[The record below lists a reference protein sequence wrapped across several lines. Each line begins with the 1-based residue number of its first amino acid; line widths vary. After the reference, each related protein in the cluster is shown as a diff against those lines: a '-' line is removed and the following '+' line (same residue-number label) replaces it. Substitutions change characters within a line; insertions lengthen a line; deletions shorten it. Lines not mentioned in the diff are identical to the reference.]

1 MRRLILRYPISTAL
15 IILAGVFSAG
25 LLGASLSGVITWGNP
40 NPEESTPFKVLSPSA
55 AWQPFPAPDSTL
67 IDQEGRPFSLRDLR
81 GKLVLVNFIYTRC
94 HDVCPLV
101 TRRLK
106 EAQEKLGTRMGR
118 DVLFVSI
125 SVDTQHDTPGVL
137 KQFGKR
143 HGVDFTS
150 WLMLTGSKEELD
162 QTLRGFGLLV
172 EKFKAQSEGLEIPHN
187 TAIYVVDRS
196 GMVAD
201 KIAHPTSAVSGAAAA
216 EQFLERHG

>member
-15 IILAGVFSAG
+15 IILAGGF
-25 LLGASLSGVITWGNP
+25 
-40 NPEESTPFKVLSPSA
+40 SA

-150 WLMLTGSKEELD
+150 WLMLTGRDRKS
-162 QTLRGFGLLV
+162 
-172 EKFKAQSEGLEIPHN
+172 
-187 TAIYVVDRS
+187 VV
-196 GMVAD
+196 
-201 KIAHPTSAVSGAAAA
+201 
-216 EQFLERHG
+216 